1 MSLNH
6 PNKFRVDEK
15 YFTFRNF
22 LDFEKS
28 LAKLSIEDD
37 DKGQIFEVYIEAFL
51 KTTKQFNIK
60 KVYASQ
66 KNFPNFIFKKLQIP
80 RRDKGIDGIIIDKN
94 DNIIP
99 YQVKF
104 RSSKKL
110 EYDELKGFKDQS
122 SKAKERVLFTNANYI
137 AEEYFKRGNNIA
149 FRGNDFHSLNEKEI
163 NKINKI
169 FDNRKNLI
177 VQEKKIDPYQRKA
190 INGIIKELK
199 NSDRTTCLMACG
211 TGKTFV
217 ALWYIEKIKAK
228 NIIVFVPSIAL
239 LKQLRGEWLSNSKIN
254 NLTSFA
260 VCSDKTEPRSFDK
273 IKLLKKDLNFKIDT
287 DPKEIRRFI
296 KKEDGSTKIIFT
308 TYHSS
313 EAVAKACKG
322 FTFDIG
328 IFDEAHRTTSF
339 SINRQE
345 TSFNLGLLNK
355 NISMKKRVFFTA
367 TQKSYN
373 SKIVDEFGN
382 PKIKFNMNN
391 PDVYG
396 NVCYRLNFSDAHKL
410 GAISDFKILITQ
422 AKDAEISEELR
433 RNSITIVKK

>member
-6 PNKFRVDEK
+6 PSKFKIDEK

-37 DKGQIFEVYIEAFL
+37 DKGQIFEVYVEAFL

-80 RRDKGIDGIIIDKN
+80 KRDKGIDGIIIDKN

-122 SKAKERVLFTNANYI
+122 SKAKERILFTNANYI

-149 FRGNDFHSLNEKEI
+149 FRGNDFHNLNEKEI

-169 FDNRKNLI
+169 FNNRKNLI
-177 VQEKKIDPYQRKA
+177 ALEKKVDPYQREA

-217 ALWYIEKIKAK
+217 ALWYIEEVKAK
-228 NIIVFVPSIAL
+228 NIIFL
-239 LKQLRGEWLSNSKIN
+239 
-254 NLTSFA
+254 
-260 VCSDKTEPRSFDK
+260 
-273 IKLLKKDLNFKIDT
+273 
-287 DPKEIRRFI
+287 
-296 KKEDGSTKIIFT
+296 
-308 TYHSS
+308 YH
-313 EAVAKACKG
+313 
-322 FTFDIG
+322 
-328 IFDEAHRTTSF
+328 
-339 SINRQE
+339 Q
-345 TSFNLGLLNK
+345 
-355 NISMKKRVFFTA
+355 
-367 TQKSYN
+367 
-373 SKIVDEFGN
+373 
-382 PKIKFNMNN
+382 
-391 PDVYG
+391 
-396 NVCYRLNFSDAHKL
+396 
-410 GAISDFKILITQ
+410 
-422 AKDAEISEELR
+422 
-433 RNSITIVKK
+433 